1 MPVTTALRPTV
12 RMGAPI
18 GFVEFVA
25 LVASMM
31 AMVALG
37 IDSML
42 PALPAIGDALGVET
56 ENRRQLVISAFTLGF
71 GIGQLVH
78 GPLSDRFGRRRTIL
92 VSLAAYAIVNIL
104 CAAAMSFPLLLAAR
118 LAGGVAVAS
127 TRVSTTAMVRD
138 CYDGRAMAR
147 VMSIA
152 FMVFMIVPVVA
163 PMFGSAV
170 LLIGNWRLIF
180 ETVAVA
186 AAMLGTWFALR
197 MPETLAVADRASLD
211 GKRIVA
217 GWRLAVSDRWS
228 LGYTLATTAMMGA
241 LYGYLT
247 TIQQIMADTFHR
259 PRELLVVFGVAAG
272 TMAAA
277 NLANAALV
285 LRVGTRRI
293 SHGAVVGLIV
303 VSVVHMAIVMRGA
316 EPLWV
321 FVLAQALTMG
331 CFGLASANFSAMA
344 MANMGRIAGTAA
356 SVQGFTSVTVGTLLG
371 AAIGQAFDGT
381 PRAMVAGFLVSGIV
395 ALGIIAIT
403 ERGRLFR
410 PA

>member
-12 RMGAPI
+12 RTGAPI

-92 VSLAAYAIVNIL
+92 VSLAAYGVANIL
-104 CAAAMSFPLLLAAR
+104 CAASMSFPLLLAAR

-180 ETVAVA
+180 EIVAVA
-186 AAMLGTWFALR
+186 AAMLAAWFALR
-197 MPETLAVADRASLD
+197 MPETLAVADRAPLD
-211 GKRIVA
+211 AKRIIA
-217 GWRLAVSDRWS
+217 GWRLTAGDRWS

-259 PRELLVVFGVAAG
+259 PRELLLVFGVAAG
-272 TMAAA
+272 AMAVA

-303 VSVVHMAIVMRGA
+303 VSVVHLAIVMHGA
-316 EPLWV
+316 EPLWA
-321 FVLAQALTMG
+321 FVVAQALTMG

-395 ALGIIAIT
+395 ALGIVAVT

-410 PA
+410 PT